1 MWCNLIRLEFIGKA
15 APWRVADVPMKG
27 GAGQMKTVF
36 SWGTCKK
43 SGIIKNIGRAKIC

>member
-1 MWCNLIRLEFIGKA
+1 MILENGIIIILRRWNSAK
-15 APWRVADVPMKG
+15 R
-27 GAGQMKTVF
+27 AGQMNTVF